1 MKGFILAP
9 LLLCACVPDGY
20 VLRSAA
26 VNAAPGSVGVTL
38 TFDNIYLPQTGGTCV
53 EVCVAD

>member
-1 MKGFILAP
+1 MIRLLVP
-9 LLLCACVPDGY
+9 LLLCGCISDGY
-20 VLRSAA
+20 VMRSVG

>member
-1 MKGFILAP
+1 MIRLLGP
-9 LLLCACVPDGY
+9 LLLCGCISDGY
-20 VLRSAA
+20 VMRSVG

-38 TFDNIYLPQTGGTCV
+38 TFDNIYLPQTGSTCV